1 MNKFKDYMPLV
12 YMAGTL
18 AGLWIIKIIV
28 RGKDDKEIKDEVQ
41 VIQNS
46 VIPKNPN
53 TNRVCK
59 QSYTK
64 EEVKALFPGW
74 CTVVY
79 DAKGIFKDDYP
90 AVIGI
95 IGKIRNRGDWYLFS
109 NLFQLMYKKDIIS
122 YLNTFLDATE
132 MLPIN
137 NKIRNLKC

>member
-1 MNKFKDYMPLV
+1 MPLI

-18 AGLWIIKIIV
+18 TGLWIIKTIV

-46 VIPKNPN
+46 SIPKNPN
-53 TNRVCK
+53 TGRVCK

-64 EEVKALFPGW
+64 DEVRTLFPGW
-74 CTVVY
+74 ATIVY
-79 DAKGIFKDDYP
+79 DAKGVFKDDYP

-95 IGKIRNRGDWYLFS
+95 IAKIRNRGDWYLFS

-122 YLNTFLDATE
+122 YLNSFLDAKE

-137 NKIRNLKC
+137 NKIKNLKC

>member
-1 MNKFKDYMPLV
+1 MPLV

-18 AGLWIIKIIV
+18 AGLWIIKLIV

-46 VIPKNPN
+46 VIPKNPT

-59 QSYTK
+59 QSYSK

-74 CTVVY
+74 ATVIY

-95 IGKIRNRGDWYLFS
+95 IGKIRNKGDWYLFS

-122 YLNTFLDATE
+122 YLNTFLDANE

-137 NKIRNLKC
+137 NKIKNLKC